1 MKRALFLIPFAL
13 LFIISAGCDRVKVQ
27 TDNSEN
33 QQLIS
38 SVMTQESQTEM
49 TTNEILNDLL
59 EGNRRFV
66 KNSLN
71 LRNLPAQ
78 VKATTSGQFP
88 KAVILSCIDSRVPVE
103 LVFDQGIGDIFVA
116 RVAGNVENEDV
127 LGSIEYSVGVAGSKL
142 IMVLG
147 HESCGAVKSAVKKLD
162 VGSENVTFL
171 LNQIEPAILSI
182 AGERDYKDKNYL
194 ADVIK
199 SNVKLTIEDIRKR
212 SAIVRNLEAEGKI
225 QIVGAYYNL
234 HDGSVSLLE

>member
-1 MKRALFLIPFAL
+1 M
-13 LFIISAGCDRVKVQ
+13 
-27 TDNSEN
+27 
-33 QQLIS
+33 IS